1 MSSIF
6 GKFEPNG
13 IKKLPAPE
21 RSGVLSNGFP
31 EFSVFGTEKNLQID
45 IWSIRY
51 LPNFPE
57 LSLKPE
63 EFDLYS
69 EFSSIL
75 SVEIVDAQRRIKSQ
89 FNTSLCPF
97 SRFTIVSFEASSVI
111 LLISKDSTWS
121 VSYTHLTLPTIPGV

>member
-1 MSSIF
+1 MSSIS

-21 RSGVLSNGFP
+21 RSGGFSNGFF
-31 EFSVFGTEKNLQID
+31 EFFVFGTEKNLQID

-89 FNTSLCPF
+89 SNTSLCPF

-111 LLISKDSTWS
+111 LLISKDSTR
-121 VSYTHLTLPTIPGV
+121 

>member
-1 MSSIF
+1 MLSIF

-13 IKKLPAPE
+13 IKKLPAPD
-21 RSGVLSNGFP
+21 RSGGLSVR
-31 EFSVFGTEKNLQID
+31 FSEVFVFGTEKNLQID
-45 IWSIRY
+45 MWSIRY
-51 LPNFPE
+51 LPNLPE
-57 LSLKPE
+57 LSLKPK

-89 FNTSLCPF
+89 SNTSLCPF

-111 LLISKDSTWS
+111 LLISKDSTR
-121 VSYTHLTLPTIPGV
+121 

>member
-1 MSSIF
+1 MLSIF

-13 IKKLPAPE
+13 MKKLPAPD
-21 RSGVLSNGFP
+21 RSGELSNC
-31 EFSVFGTEKNLQID
+31 FSDCFDFGTEKNLQID

-57 LSLKPE
+57 SSLNPE

-69 EFSSIL
+69 ELSSIL

-89 FNTSLCPF
+89 FNSSLRINNCNAKNTTEL
-97 SRFTIVSFEASSVI
+97 RI
-111 LLISKDSTWS
+111 
-121 VSYTHLTLPTIPGV
+121 

>member
-1 MSSIF
+1 MR
-6 GKFEPNG
+6 N
-13 IKKLPAPE
+13 
-21 RSGVLSNGFP
+21 
-31 EFSVFGTEKNLQID
+31 
-45 IWSIRY
+45 

-97 SRFTIVSFEASSVI
+97 SKFTIVSFDASSVI
-111 LLISKDSTWS
+111 LLISKDSTR
-121 VSYTHLTLPTIPGV
+121 

>member
-6 GKFEPNG
+6 GKFVPNG

-21 RSGVLSNGFP
+21 RSGGLSNSFP
-31 EFSVFGTEKNLQID
+31 EFFVFGTEKNLQID

-69 EFSSIL
+69 ELSSIL

-89 FNTSLCPF
+89 FNTSFCPF
-97 SRFTIVSFEASSVI
+97 SRFTTLVLRQA
-111 LLISKDSTWS
+111 LL
-121 VSYTHLTLPTIPGV
+121 PC

>member
-1 MSSIF
+1 MSSIS

-21 RSGVLSNGFP
+21 RSGGLSNGLS
-31 EFSVFGTEKNLQID
+31 EFFVFVTEKNLQID
-45 IWSIRY
+45 MWSMRY

-69 EFSSIL
+69 EFSRIL
-75 SVEIVDAQRRIKSQ
+75 SVEIVDAHRRIKSQ
-89 FNTSLCPF
+89 FNTSFCPF
-97 SRFTIVSFEASSVI
+97 TRFMIVSFEASSVA
-111 LLISKDSTWS
+111 LLTSKDSTR
-121 VSYTHLTLPTIPGV
+121 

>member
-1 MSSIF
+1 M
-6 GKFEPNG
+6 
-13 IKKLPAPE
+13 
-21 RSGVLSNGFP
+21 
-31 EFSVFGTEKNLQID
+31 
-45 IWSIRY
+45 RY

-89 FNTSLCPF
+89 FNSVLHPF
-97 SRFTIVSFEASSVI
+97 SKFTIVSFDASSVI
-111 LLISKDSTWS
+111 LLISKDSTR
-121 VSYTHLTLPTIPGV
+121 

>member
-1 MSSIF
+1 MSSIS

-21 RSGVLSNGFP
+21 RSGGLSNGLP
-31 EFSVFGTEKNLQID
+31 EFFVFGTEKNLQID

-89 FNTSLCPF
+89 FNTSFCPF
-97 SRFTIVSFEASSVI
+97 SRFTIVSFEASSVT
-111 LLISKDSTWS
+111 LLISKDSTR
-121 VSYTHLTLPTIPGV
+121 

>member
-13 IKKLPAPE
+13 INKLPAPE
-21 RSGVLSNGFP
+21 RSGVLFNGFP
-31 EFSVFGTEKNLQID
+31 KFFVFGTEKNLQID

-69 EFSSIL
+69 ELSSIL
-75 SVEIVDAQRRIKSQ
+75 SVEIVDAHRKIKSQ
-89 FNTSLCPF
+89 FNTFLDPF
-97 SRFTIVSFEASSVI
+97 SKFTIVSFDASSVI
-111 LLISKDSTWS
+111 LLISKDSTR
-121 VSYTHLTLPTIPGV
+121 

>member
-1 MSSIF
+1 MLSIF

-21 RSGVLSNGFP
+21 RSGGLSNGFP
-31 EFSVFGTEKNLQID
+31 EFFVFGTEKNLQID

-89 FNTSLCPF
+89 FNSLLYPF
-97 SRFTIVSFEASSVI
+97 SKFTIVSFDASSVS
-111 LLISKDSTWS
+111 LLISKDSTK
-121 VSYTHLTLPTIPGV
+121 

>member
-1 MSSIF
+1 MPSIS
-6 GKFEPNG
+6 GKYEPKG
-13 IKKLPAPE
+13 LKKLPAPE
-21 RSGVLSNGFP
+21 RSGRLSNGFS
-31 EFSVFGTEKNLQID
+31 ECFDFGTEKNLQID
-45 IWSIRY
+45 IWSMRY

-89 FNTSLCPF
+89 FNTSLFPF
-97 SRFTIVSFEASSVI
+97 SRFTTVSFDASSVI
-111 LLISKDSTWS
+111 LLISKDSTR
-121 VSYTHLTLPTIPGV
+121 

>member
-1 MSSIF
+1 MPSIF

-21 RSGVLSNGFP
+21 RSGGFSTGLS
-31 EFSVFGTEKNLQID
+31 EFFVFGTEKNLQID
-45 IWSIRY
+45 IWSMRY

-97 SRFTIVSFEASSVI
+97 SWFTIVSFEASSVI
-111 LLISKDSTWS
+111 LLISKDSTR
-121 VSYTHLTLPTIPGV
+121 

>member
-21 RSGVLSNGFP
+21 RSGVLFNGFP
-31 EFSVFGTEKNLQID
+31 EFFVFGTEKNLQIE

-97 SRFTIVSFEASSVI
+97 SKFTIVSFDASSVI
-111 LLISKDSTWS
+111 LLISKDSTR
-121 VSYTHLTLPTIPGV
+121 

>member
-21 RSGVLSNGFP
+21 RMGGSFNGFP
-31 EFSVFGTEKNLQID
+31 ELFVFGTEKNLHID

-57 LSLKPE
+57 LSTKPE

-69 EFSSIL
+69 EFNSIL
-75 SVEIVDAQRRIKSQ
+75 RVEIVDEQRRIKSQ
-89 FNTSLCPF
+89 FNSFLYPF
-97 SRFTIVSFEASSVI
+97 SRFTIVSFVASSDV
-111 LLISKDSTWS
+111 LLISKDSTK
-121 VSYTHLTLPTIPGV
+121 

>member
-1 MSSIF
+1 MASIS
-6 GKFEPNG
+6 GKFEPKG

-21 RSGVLSNGFP
+21 RSGGLSNCLS
-31 EFSVFGTEKNLQID
+31 EFFVFGTEKNLQID
-45 IWSIRY
+45 MWSIRY

-97 SRFTIVSFEASSVI
+97 SKFTIVSFEASSVI
-111 LLISKDSTWS
+111 LLISKDSTK
-121 VSYTHLTLPTIPGV
+121 

>member
-1 MSSIF
+1 MPSIF
-6 GKFEPNG
+6 GNFEPNG

-21 RSGVLSNGFP
+21 RSGGLDNGFP
-31 EFSVFGTEKNLQID
+31 EFFVFGTEKNLQID
-45 IWSIRY
+45 IWSIRH

-89 FNTSLCPF
+89 FNSFLHQF
-97 SRFTIVSFEASSVI
+97 SKFTIVSFDASSVI
-111 LLISKDSTWS
+111 LLISKDSTR
-121 VSYTHLTLPTIPGV
+121 